1 MSLKPF
7 EFKIK
12 RSLNKQGI
20 VLKTNDYEINYTS
33 VKQNKTKTDLRTSGR
48 KKTKQTSDYV
58 SMIVML
64 KFKADLPYQS

>member
-48 KKTKQTSDYV
+48 KKKSDYV

>member
-48 KKTKQTSDYV
+48 KKTNKQV
-58 SMIVML
+58 IML
-64 KFKADLPYQS
+64 A

>member
-48 KKTKQTSDYV
+48 KKKV
-58 SMIVML
+58 IML
-64 KFKADLPYQS
+64 AW